1 MLLSEVIEKLGLTVV
16 SEGNISADIKEGHV
30 GDLLSEVMRDA
41 KEDSVWITH
50 QSHQNIIAV
59 AEVVGIRAIIIPNKG
74 NFSKDS
80 INKALDNEITLLTCS
95 ESGFDVAGKVYSLL
109 K

>member
-1 MLLSEVIEKLGLTVV
+1 MLLSDVIEKLGLSVV
-16 SEGNISADIKEGHV
+16 SEGNMNADIKEGHV

-41 KEDSVWITH
+41 KENSVWITH

-59 AEVVGIRAIIIPNKG
+59 AEVVGIKAIIIPNKG
-74 NFSKDS
+74 VFSKES
-80 INKALDNEITLLTCS
+80 INKAKENEITLIS
-95 ESGFDVAGKVYSLL
+95 SIESGFDIAGKIYSLI